1 MNAAGRL
8 LPGAYSRLW
17 RDRYSRRVAL
27 LRLLLPALGV
37 ALLLL
42 VAAWPRLGPLL
53 ESVRLAV
60 PAIDLRAAR
69 ELTMVDPRYDG
80 LDRRNRPYSVTAAV
94 ARQIPDRNDLLALK
108 LPKAHMMMAH
118 GDPVVIT
125 AAVGMY
131 QSQAQLLDLSG
142 GVDLVRRDG
151 TRFRTATAHL
161 NFADNTADGHDNV
174 VGQGPQGDVTGQGFK
189 IRDKGDTVIFTGKST
204 LFLKSARPA
213 RPAPPPP
220 ALPPAIANTAAAIE
234 AAALPHPDAA
244 PRRPKTAA
252 HGRGPS

>member
-1 MNAAGRL
+1 MNVARRP
-8 LPGAYSRLW
+8 LPVAYSRLS

-42 VAAWPRLGPLL
+42 VAAWPRLRPLL
-53 ESVRLAV
+53 ESVRLVV

-69 ELTMVDPRYDG
+69 ELTMVDPQYNG
-80 LDRRNRPYSVTAAV
+80 LDRRNRPFTVTAAV

-118 GDPVVIT
+118 GDPIIVT

-142 GVDLVRRDG
+142 DVDLVRRDG
-151 TRFRTATAHL
+151 THFRTATAHL
-161 NFADNTADGHDNV
+161 NFADNTADGHDRV
-174 VGQGPQGDVTGQGFK
+174 VGEGPQGEVTGEGFQ
-189 IRDKGDTVIFTGKST
+189 IRDKGDTVVFTGRST
-204 LFLKSARPA
+204 LFLRSAKPTW
-213 RPAPPPP
+213 PAPAPP

-234 AAALPHPDAA
+234 AAAVPHPAVA
-244 PRRPKTAA
+244 PRRPKSAS
-252 HGRGPS
+252 RGKDPL